1 MIFPGQGGSSFK
13 KPWEG
18 VLQVTS
24 IFLLLLLHVDMIVI
38 YSLQYTLYTCYHSP
52 SIFPHLDIRSATTF
66 IPTGSGS
73 DLHGDSLTSAKLV
86 RLFPGP
92 SH

>member
-24 IFLLLLLHVDMIVI
+24 ILLLLLLLNVDMIVI
-38 YSLQYTLYTCYHSP
+38 YSLQSTLHYTLYLLP
-52 SIFPHLDIRSATTF
+52 SIFPHLDIRSTSTF
-66 IPTGSGS
+66 IPTGFGSGS
-73 DLHGDSLTSAKLV
+73 PHGES
-86 RLFPGP
+86 
-92 SH
+92 